1 MTNHNK
7 YIWEIKY
14 LQSPIEIKKFRF
26 ASTINEL
33 NEEIDKMREM
43 NIAILEVK
51 CLKTISY

>member
-1 MTNHNK
+1 MKNHNK

-33 NEEIDKMREM
+33 NEEIDRMREM
-43 NIAILEVK
+43 DIAILEVK
-51 CLKTISY
+51 CLKTILY